1 MGKLTKEKN
10 TQSSESG
17 QISSNPKL
25 PLTHLWLFQKAMFL
39 HFHSYTVSSLERWN
53 VGTCDTSVA
62 EACLEIRLPQG
73 PVALAGLRARFAVHQ
88 HCHSGRL
95 EVTVG
100 AAVGDAT
107 IRTWG

>member
-1 MGKLTKEKN
+1 MDKSPCLTSKLSIKRPC
-10 TQSSESG
+10 SS
-17 QISSNPKL
+17 ISIAIL
-25 PLTHLWLFQKAMFL
+25 L
-39 HFHSYTVSSLERWN
+39 VRWN

-107 IRTWG
+107 VRTWG